1 MVRSRISGLTEEE
14 NAGSSLFKIPFPNN
28 HMSSSPLF
36 QNTQDKLGKPYA
48 DLAFLLSC
56 FADVLEESGHAA
68 LADSMPWRNVP
79 QANSPLSS
87 SLIPIYSICFQLL
100 NMAETNGAIQQRRR
114 KTDELGAVAIN
125 GSWMQSLQRLRERGV
140 SEEDMLRQLPLTVVE
155 PVLTAH
161 PTEAKRATMLEHH
174 RALYLLLVQRENSMY
189 SEVERDFNKS
199 DIKQALDRIW
209 RTGEIFT
216 EKPNVADE
224 LRNVMYYLTQ
234 VFPELVSLVDRQ
246 LLAAWKQADLDV
258 GRLHQAHAFPK
269 ISLGNWVGG
278 DRDGHPFVSAD
289 FTAATLR
296 DFRLHALIVVRR
308 SLLQLVQRISYSAWP
323 EECPAWFQQRLS
335 QMRHE
340 LGAAGEVAFA
350 RNKGEAFRQF
360 VNLCITKL
368 PVQVERGH
376 ATSLHSFE
384 GCYLSA
390 QALMTDLQLLQQ
402 VLYTMQAP
410 RAARYDVHEAIRIV
424 ETFGFHL
431 ARVDIRQN
439 SAFHEKAIDQ
449 LLEESGSNVRYS
461 QLNESERLQWLAQE
475 LKSLRPFTGP
485 SNRLLAEA
493 EAVVTCYRAVAA
505 HGHQYG
511 FEGLGGLIVSMTRSV
526 SDLLAVYVLAREAGL
541 LHRHEHD
548 ITCQLQ
554 VVPLFETIDD
564 LEAAPALLDGF
575 LAHPITRA
583 TLEKLYPQGNYQQM
597 VMIGYSDSNKD
608 GGILASQWGLHKAQK
623 QLQAVGE
630 RHQTQIVF
638 FHGKGGSISRGAG
651 PAHHFLRALPKGT
664 LTGSLRLT
672 EQGETIAQK
681 YANRVNAAFNLELLL
696 AGTWS
701 ETLLHRQA
709 GAVEAEHTVYMEK
722 LANSSRK
729 AYEALVHHPGF
740 VPFFRQ
746 ASPIDV
752 IEQSKIG
759 SRPSRRTGQSSVNDL
774 RAIPWVF
781 SWSQSRFNLTA
792 WYGVGTALAALEAN
806 DPAGWKLVQQLVWND
821 PFYKYVFTNID
832 TALAATNEDIAR
844 LYAALVED
852 AVLRNEMSNLIFD
865 ELARTRKQVERLLG
879 RPLLERRPNHYHS
892 NLLRE
897 EALRPLHLT
906 QLELLK
912 AWRKADAQEPAQV
925 QRLHDLLQTV
935 NAIAAAL
942 RNTG

>member
-1 MVRSRISGLTEEE
+1 M
-14 NAGSSLFKIPFPNN
+14 SL
-28 HMSSSPLF
+28 SPLF
-36 QNTQDKLGKPYA
+36 EKTQNQLGKPYL
-48 DLAFLLSC
+48 DLQFLLSC
-56 FADVLEESGHAA
+56 LADVLEESGWEAMAKA
-68 LADSMPWRNVP
+68 LPWLNEP
-79 QANSPLSS
+79 QGNSPLPGN
-87 SLIPIYSICFQLL
+87 LIPIYSICFQLL

-114 KTDELGAVAIN
+114 KTDEAGAVAIN
-125 GSWMQSLQRLRERGV
+125 GSWMQSLQRLREQGV
-140 SEEDMLRQLPLTVVE
+140 TEDQMLRQLPLTVVE

-174 RALYLLLVQRENSMY
+174 RTLYLLLVQRENSMY

-199 DIKQALDRIW
+199 EIKQALDRIW

-216 EKPNVADE
+216 EKPDVADE
-224 LRNVMYYLTQ
+224 LRNVMHYLTQ
-234 VFPELVSLVDRQ
+234 VFPDLVSLVDRQ
-246 LLAAWKQADLDV
+246 LLAAWKQANFDV
-258 GRLHQAHAFPK
+258 AKLHQAHAFPQ
-269 ISLGNWVGG
+269 IRLGNWVGG
-278 DRDGHPFVSAD
+278 DRDGHPFVSAA

-323 EECPAWFQQRLS
+323 EDCPAWFQQRLV
-335 QMRHE
+335 QMRQE
-340 LGAAGEVAFA
+340 LGAAGETAFA

-376 ATSLHSFE
+376 ATALLSFE
-384 GCYLSA
+384 GCYVSA
-390 QALMTDLQLLQQ
+390 GELVADLHLLQRAF
-402 VLYTMQAP
+402 YTMQSP
-410 RAARYDVHEAIRIV
+410 RAARYDVHETIRIV

-431 ARVDIRQN
+431 ASIDIRQN

-449 LLEESGSNVRYS
+449 LLEASGSALRYS
-461 QLNESERLQWLAQE
+461 QLNEKERLQWLAEE
-475 LKSLRPFTGP
+475 LQGMRPFTGQ
-485 SNRLLAEA
+485 STHLLAEA
-493 EAVVTCYRAVAA
+493 ESVVSCYRAIAA
-505 HGHQYG
+505 HGQLYG
-511 FEGLGGLIVSMTRSV
+511 FKGLGGLIVSMTRSV
-526 SDLLAVYVLAREAGL
+526 SDLLAVYLLAREAGL
-541 LHRHEHD
+541 LNRTQHD
-548 ITCQLQ
+548 IGCQLQ

-575 LAHPITRA
+575 FEHPITRA

-623 QLQAVGE
+623 LLQAVGQK
-630 RHQTQIVF
+630 HQTQIVF

-651 PAHHFLRALPKGT
+651 PAHHFLRALPHGT
-664 LTGSLRLT
+664 LGGSLRLT

-696 AGTWS
+696 AGTWCES
-701 ETLLHRQA
+701 LIHQQA
-709 GAVEAEHTVYMEK
+709 LPTANDPVGYMEK
-722 LANSSRK
+722 LAASSRK
-729 AYEALVHHPGF
+729 AYEHLVHHPGF

-792 WYGVGTALAALEAN
+792 WYGVGTALAELEAC
-806 DPAGWKLVQQLVWND
+806 DTEGWHHVQQLVWND
-821 PFYKYVFTNID
+821 AFFKYVFTNID
-832 TALAATNEDIAR
+832 TALAATNEDIAQW
-844 LYAALVED
+844 YAALVED
-852 AVLRNEMSNLIFD
+852 EKLRAEMSRLIFE
-865 ELARTRKQVERLLG
+865 ELARTRQQVERLLG
-879 RPLLERRPNHYHS
+879 RPLSERRPNHFHS

-906 QLELLK
+906 QLHLLK
-912 AWRKADAQEPAQV
+912 EWRKTDSNDPTQEK
-925 QRLHDLLQTV
+925 RLLDLLQTV

>member
-1 MVRSRISGLTEEE
+1 MI
-14 NAGSSLFKIPFPNN
+14 
-28 HMSSSPLF
+28 HSPLF
-36 QNTQDKLGKPYA
+36 QNAQDKLGKPYE

-56 FADVLEESGHAA
+56 FADVLEESGHTA
-68 LADSMPWRNVP
+68 LAESMPWRN
-79 QANSPLSS
+79 ALKADSPLSS

-100 NMAETNGAIQQRRR
+100 NMVETNGAIQQRRR
-114 KTDELGAVAIN
+114 KTDESGAESIN
-125 GSWMQSLQRLRERGV
+125 GSWMQSLQRLRAQGI
-140 SEEDMLRQLPLTVVE
+140 SEEEMLLQLPLTVVE

-189 SEVERDFNKS
+189 SAVERDFNKS
-199 DIKQALDRIW
+199 DIKQVLDRIW

-216 EKPNVADE
+216 EKPNVSDE

-234 VFPELVSLVDRQ
+234 VFPDLISLVDRQ
-246 LLAAWKQADLDV
+246 LLAAWKQADFDV
-258 GRLHQAHAFPK
+258 TRLQQAHAFPK

-278 DRDGHPFVSAD
+278 DRDGHPFVTAD

-323 EECPAWFQQRLS
+323 EDCPSLFQQRLF

-340 LGAAGEVAFA
+340 LGATGEIAFL
-350 RNKGEAFRQF
+350 RNKGEVFRQF
-360 VNLCITKL
+360 VNLCLTKL

-376 ATSLHSFE
+376 ATSLLSFE
-384 GCYLSA
+384 GCYHSV
-390 QALMTDLQLLQQ
+390 QALIADLRLLQQ
-402 VLYTMQAP
+402 ALYTMQAP
-410 RAARYDVHEAIRIV
+410 RAARYDVHEAIRII

-431 ARVDIRQN
+431 ARIDIRQN
-439 SAFHEKAIDQ
+439 SAYHEKAIDH
-449 LLEESGSNVRYS
+449 LLEESGIGLRYS
-461 QLNESERLQWLAQE
+461 QLNETERLHWLIAE
-475 LKSLRPFTGP
+475 LKSLRPFTGQT
-485 SNRLLAEA
+485 NRLSAEA
-493 EAVVTCYRAVAA
+493 EAVIACYRAVAV
-505 HGHQYG
+505 HGQQYG

-541 LHRHEHD
+541 LHRQEHG
-548 ITCQLQ
+548 IACLLQ

-575 LAHPITRA
+575 LAHPITQA
-583 TLEKLYPQGNYQQM
+583 TLKAMYPHGHRQQM

-608 GGILASQWGLHKAQK
+608 GGILASQWSLHKAQK
-623 QLQAVGE
+623 LLQAVGQK
-630 RHQTQIVF
+630 HQTHIVF

-651 PAHHFLRALPKGT
+651 PAHHFLRALPNGT
-664 LTGSLRLT
+664 LSGSLRLT

-701 ETLLHRQA
+701 ESLLHQRATDVRSQTA
-709 GAVEAEHTVYMEK
+709 TYMEK
-722 LANSSRK
+722 LASSSRK

-759 SRPSRRTGQSSVNDL
+759 SRPSRRTGQGSVSDL

-792 WYGVGTALAALEAN
+792 WYGVGTALSEMEAT
-806 DPAGWKLVQQLVWND
+806 DAGSWTQVQQLVWND

-832 TALAATNEDIAR
+832 TALAATNQDIAR
-844 LYAALVED
+844 LYADLVED
-852 AVLRNEMSNLIFD
+852 DVLRIEMSGLIFE
-865 ELARTRKQVERLLG
+865 ELTRTRQQIERLLG
-879 RPLLERRPNHYHS
+879 RPLSERRPNHYHS

-912 AWRKADAQEPAQV
+912 TWRKPNNHEATQQ
-925 QRLHDLLQTV
+925 QLLHDLLQTV

>member
-1 MVRSRISGLTEEE
+1 MIT
-14 NAGSSLFKIPFPNN
+14 P
-28 HMSSSPLF
+28 SPLL
-36 QNTQDKLGKPYA
+36 QQTADTLGKPYH
-48 DLAFLLSC
+48 DLHFLLQC
-56 FADVLEESGHAA
+56 FAELLEESGQAA
-68 LADSMPWRNVP
+68 LAGSLPW
-79 QANSPLSS
+79 QAGAVATEPLSNS
-87 SLIPIYSICFQLL
+87 VIPIYSICFQLL
-100 NMAETNGAIQQRRR
+100 NMVETNGAIQQRRR
-114 KTDELGAVAIN
+114 KTDERGPSSIN
-125 GSWMQSLQRLRERGV
+125 GSWMQSLLRLQEKGL
-140 SEEDMLRQLPLTVVE
+140 SEEEMLQQLAQTVVE

-189 SEVERDFNKS
+189 SQVERDFNKGE
-199 DIKQALDRIW
+199 IKQAIDRIW

-246 LLAAWKQADLDV
+246 LLAAWKQAGFDV
-258 GRLHQAHAFPK
+258 ARLYQAHAFPQMK
-269 ISLGNWVGG
+269 LGNWVGG
-278 DRDGHPFVSAD
+278 DRDGHPFVSAA
-289 FTAATLR
+289 FTANTLR

-308 SLLQLVQRISYSAWP
+308 SLLQLVQRISYSVWP
-323 EECPAWFQQRLS
+323 EECPAWFRQRLI
-335 QMRHE
+335 QMRQE
-340 LGAAGEVAFA
+340 LGEPGESAFM

-360 VNLCITKL
+360 VNLCLHKL

-376 ATSLHSFE
+376 ATALLAFG
-384 GCYLSA
+384 GCYQRA
-390 QALMTDLQLLQQ
+390 EELMADLRLLQEA
-402 VLYTMQAP
+402 LYAMQAP
-410 RAARYDVHEAIRIV
+410 RAARYDVHESLRIV

-431 ARVDIRQN
+431 ARIDIRQN
-439 SAFHEKAIDQ
+439 SAFHEKALDQ
-449 LLEESGSNVRYS
+449 LLEESGHAMRYS
-461 QLNESERLQWLAQE
+461 QLNEQERLHWLRTE
-475 LKSLRPFTGP
+475 LQGMRPFTGQA
-485 SNRLLAEA
+485 SHLIAEA
-493 EAVVTCYRAVAA
+493 DAVVSCYRAVAI
-505 HGHQYG
+505 HGEAYG
-511 FEGLGGLIVSMTRSV
+511 FTGLGGLIVSMTRSV
-526 SDLLAVYVLAREAGL
+526 SDLLAVYLLAREAGL
-541 LHRHEHD
+541 LYRTGND
-548 ITCQLQ
+548 IACRIQ

-564 LEAAPALLDGF
+564 LEAAPALLDSF
-575 LAHPITRA
+575 LAHPITRE
-583 TLEKLYPQGNYQQM
+583 TLKQLYPQGNYQQM

-608 GGILASQWGLHKAQK
+608 GGILASQWGLHKAQ
-623 QLQAVGE
+623 QLLSEIGQK
-630 RHQTQIVF
+630 HHTQIVF

-651 PAHHFLRALPKGT
+651 PAHHFLRALPPGA
-664 LTGSLRLT
+664 LGGSLRLT

-701 ETLLHRQA
+701 ESLLQKQLRQSETST
-709 GAVEAEHTVYMEK
+709 GGYMER
-722 LANSSRK
+722 LAASSRK
-729 AYEALVHHPGF
+729 AYEALVRNPGF

-792 WYGVGTALAALEAN
+792 WYGVGTALAELEAA
-806 DPAGWKLVQQLVWND
+806 DAAAWKQVQQLVWND

-844 LYAALVED
+844 QYANLVED
-852 AVLRNEMSNLIFD
+852 PQLRASMGQLIFE
-865 ELARTRKQVERLLG
+865 ELSRTRQQIERLLG
-879 RPLLERRPNHYHS
+879 RSLAERRPNHYHS

-906 QLELLK
+906 QLSLLK
-912 AWRKADAQEPAQV
+912 AWRKADTTDAAQEK
-925 QRLHDLLQTV
+925 RLNDLLQTV